1 MTQENQRIKARTFE
15 WGEALYL
22 LKPLNIPIPVFLHNA
37 LKRIAGKAGK
47 SVSGYVRDLVA
58 EDLAKKDKLCRRRWE
73 EVKEVRHGGTE

>member
-1 MTQENQRIKARTFE
+1 M
-15 WGEALYL
+15 
-22 LKPLNIPIPVFLHNA
+22 LKPLNIPIPVVLHNG

-73 EVKEVRHGGTE
+73 EVKEVRHGGTA